1 MFSIKIPSL
10 YRKKYWEE
18 KSSLPYELTNQ
29 PLRIAFLKDKES
41 NKGRCALWR
50 LGREKTGE
58 LNYLINTSS
67 KLEHRFKFWSV

>member
-41 NKGRCALWR
+41 NKEMCLVEVR
-50 LGREKTGE
+50 
-58 LNYLINTSS
+58 
-67 KLEHRFKFWSV
+67 